1 MQRLAAKK
9 TAAFARP
16 AACTVLV
23 TLITLAAHAPA
34 QALDVVRSQRAL
46 ADVPTRLA
54 PAPGAPS
61 TTLRPQSP
69 SGSLTPRTQDT
80 NLQRNAGPQTILREA
95 EVPKER
101 LEQTRAL
108 LVELKAQPTPEQAIS
123 IDLPADV
130 LFDFDKADLRAD
142 AAPSLD
148 KAAELIK
155 SYASAPL
162 TVLGHTDG
170 KGTDAY
176 NDALSLRRAEA
187 VARALQRQTNRPARV
202 EGRGKREPVAPN
214 TTPDGRDDPQGR
226 QLNRRVQILIGVP
239 TKEGR

>member
-1 MQRLAAKK
+1 MLRRAAPQAAA
-9 TAAFARP
+9 TAGAM
-16 AACTVLV
+16 VLV
-23 TLITLAAHAPA
+23 ALADLSSAH
-34 QALDVVRSQRAL
+34 ALDVVRSHRAL

-54 PAPGAPS
+54 PASAAPS
-61 TTLRPQSP
+61 TTLRPLQP
-69 SGSLTPRTQDT
+69 TGGLTPRTQDT
-80 NLQRNAGPQTILREA
+80 SLQRNAGPQTILREA

-130 LFDFDKADLRAD
+130 LFDFDKSDLRAD
-142 AAPSLD
+142 AGPSLD

-155 SYASAPL
+155 SYATAPL
-162 TVLGHTDG
+162 TVRGHTDA

-176 NDALSLRRAEA
+176 NDALSQRRAEA
-187 VARALQRQTNRPARV
+187 VARVLQRQTGRHARV
-202 EGRGKREPVAPN
+202 EGLGKRQPVAPN